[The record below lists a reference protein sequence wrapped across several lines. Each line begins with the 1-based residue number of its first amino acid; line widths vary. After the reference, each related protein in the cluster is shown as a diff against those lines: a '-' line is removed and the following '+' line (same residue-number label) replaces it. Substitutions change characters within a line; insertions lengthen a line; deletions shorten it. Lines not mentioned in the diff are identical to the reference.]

1 MAEVSHW
8 ADVLRLRSELLDRSG
23 QLADL
28 QMSLFDAVYRT
39 RDVPYQEAAYYGEI
53 TEPTPSLIGFMAD
66 VARRLATESGATAL
80 YHLDQGMGGGKSHA
94 LVGLYHMVRSPKDFF
109 DTELGRAVLAEAEAR
124 ANGAV
129 QLKEAKP
136 IVLSADNMTPGRS
149 SPEFGPATTLHER
162 FLWALFDGDRER
174 YAAHA
179 AGGSDKA
186 AVRRALE
193 YVERPVLILLDELM
207 DYALRLSDAA
217 HVETMPGEQAFL
229 TSLFD
234 AVDEV
239 PRVALVVVMIR
250 SDLDERGYTDK
261 AEAIRDYV
269 AARLER
275 NGRTVAVTEAQDFS
289 AIIRRRLFERP
300 EGSLPI
306 REIAER
312 WRQVAAGPWE
322 ENVFEKLPSDR
333 SLSRFADRLEASYPF
348 HPDLMSLVRDDWS
361 RHAGFQRVRSTV
373 EIFASTAYHWSQER
387 AVRRWS
393 PELIGVGDIPLHV
406 AIEHVLSSGLLHG
419 NDRAI
424 QGFRQVAA
432 TDIISKGTRQGRAVE
447 LDRKF
452 TDGRAQMSAQPSPCV
467 RMASA
472 LFLYSLVAR
481 AQARRGATKAE
492 LLSAV
497 FVRDESFGYSDADE
511 VFSTL
516 VSEDEGLGALEV
528 IRGSGGSAPTRYQLT
543 TTQTVRMFYR
553 QARGMVEAAERDDFV
568 WTRVRELATRGPF
581 DSVLCIEAPK
591 DSTSGLAETFG
602 EIDQQMQNRLV
613 VLDFRRWSLL
623 NGRDETSRD
632 EVTALLGLGPQ
643 GLRVDN
649 ASSCVVACTH
659 TQRRE
664 TVRRRATEVLAYQR
678 ARAMLDP
685 ESDLVAEVD
694 ELIREAR
701 ARLDAEIKRA
711 YQHFGYLIRTPE
723 GIGLEWQRFEEET
736 KTALSGNHVWDGLE
750 DAHRATRPGGL
761 SGEYLRTIVDLGQ
774 RNFTLK
780 EVVRKFWQDPGLPL
794 VSSVN
799 EVRRAIF
806 EALGGEE
813 GWEIVNSEGDVLTI
827 SSPDTL
833 AISSV
838 DQTVRVAERRE
849 AEEEP
854 VSDAEAAEDQAA
866 QPDEA
871 VIYKE
876 HVIELP
882 PRSLASPE
890 TRRKMWHLFSYLSDL
905 LDPTSDVDLQLMD
918 GKLKLTAREGS
929 LRDLEGKASEAEA
942 RWEEREEEF

>member
-1 MAEVSHW
+1 MAETSHW
-8 ADVLRLRSELLDRSG
+8 ADVLNLRSELLDRNG

-53 TEPTPSLIGFMAD
+53 TEPTPGLIGFMAE
-66 VARRLATESGATAL
+66 VARRLGSESGATAL

-94 LVGLYHMVRSPKDFF
+94 LVGLYHMVRSPKEFF
-109 DTELGRAVLAEAEAR
+109 NTELGRAVLAEAEAR
-124 ANGAV
+124 ANGEVELEQA
-129 QLKEAKP
+129 QPL
-136 IVLSADNMTPGRS
+136 VLSADNMTPGRA

-162 FLWALFDGDRER
+162 FLWGLFDGDRER
-174 YAAHA
+174 YATHL

-186 AVRRALE
+186 ALRRALE
-193 YVERPVLILLDELM
+193 AVEGPVLVLLDELM

-217 HVETMPGEQAFL
+217 HINGMPGEQAFL
-229 TSLFD
+229 TALFD

-250 SDLDERGYTDK
+250 SDLDERGYTET
-261 AEAIRDYV
+261 AEGLRDYV

-300 EGSLPI
+300 DGALPI
-306 REIAER
+306 QEIAER
-312 WRQVAAGPWE
+312 WRQAAAGPWE

-333 SLSRFADRLEASYPF
+333 SLSRFPERLQATYPF

-387 AVRRWS
+387 KAGRWS
-393 PELIGVGDIPLHV
+393 PALIGVGDIPLQV

-432 TDIISKGTRQGRAVE
+432 TDIISKDARQGRAVE
-447 LDRKF
+447 LDRKLIE
-452 TDGRAQMSAQPSPCV
+452 GRDQASAQPSPCV

-472 LFLYSLVAR
+472 LFLCSLVAR
-481 AQARRGATKAE
+481 AQARRGATKPE
-492 LLSAV
+492 LLAAV
-497 FVRDESFGYSDADE
+497 FLPDESFGYGDGDE
-511 VFSTL
+511 VFSIL

-528 IRGSGGSAPTRYQLT
+528 IRGTGGSSPTRYQLT

-553 QARGMVEAAERDDFV
+553 QARGMVEASERDDFI
-568 WTRVRELATRGPF
+568 WARVQELAARGPF
-581 DSVLCIEAPK
+581 DSVIPIEAPQG
-591 DSTSGLAETFG
+591 SAPPLAEIFG
-602 EIDQQMQNRLV
+602 EVDQQMQNRLV

-623 NGRDETSRD
+623 NGRDESSRE
-632 EVTALLGLGPQ
+632 EVSALLGLGPQ

-649 ASSCVVACTH
+649 ASSCVVACMN

-664 TVRRRATEVLAYQR
+664 TVRTRATEVLAYQR

-685 ESDLVAEVD
+685 ESDLMTEVD
-694 ELIREAR
+694 EAIREVR
-701 ARLDAEIKRA
+701 ARLDTEIKRA

-723 GIGLEWQRFEEET
+723 GTGLEWRRFEEET

-761 SGEYLRTIVDLGQ
+761 SGEYLRTVLDVGQ

-780 EVVRKFWQDPGLPL
+780 EVVRRFWQDPSFPL
-794 VSSVN
+794 VSSVD

-813 GWEIVNSEGDVLTI
+813 GWEIVNSEGDILTI
-827 SSPDTL
+827 SSPDAL
-833 AISSV
+833 AINSM
-838 DQTVRVAERRE
+838 DQTVRPVQTR
-849 AEEEP
+849 EEEEVEP
-854 VSDAEAAEDQAA
+854 ETAEGGDDGA
-866 QPDEA
+866 QPDETI
-871 VIYKE
+871 VYKE
-876 HVIELP
+876 HVIELS
-882 PRSLASPE
+882 PRSLANPD
-890 TRRKMWHLFSYLSDL
+890 TRRKIWHLFSYLSDL

-918 GKLKLTAREGS
+918 GKIKLTARDGS
-929 LRDLEGKASEAEA
+929 LRGLEGKAGEAEA